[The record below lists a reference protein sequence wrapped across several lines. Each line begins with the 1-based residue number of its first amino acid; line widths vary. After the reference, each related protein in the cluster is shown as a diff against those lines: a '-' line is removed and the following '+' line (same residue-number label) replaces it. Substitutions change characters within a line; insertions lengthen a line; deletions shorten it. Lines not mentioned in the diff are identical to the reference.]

1 MNKDKQSFIIERF
14 NMARKKDPLITF
26 MMSLGVFILMVLLI
40 ILAIRL
46 WQVQAFGIH
55 QPVNLR

>member
-1 MNKDKQSFIIERF
+1 
-14 NMARKKDPLITF
+14 MARKKDPLITF

>member
-1 MNKDKQSFIIERF
+1 MSQ
-14 NMARKKDPLITF
+14 KKDPLITL

-46 WQVQAFGIH
+46 YQTQAFGIH
-55 QPVNLR
+55 PLINTK